1 MIKVYTTK
9 SCAVCPMVKKYLDL
23 KKVQYEAIDVTD
35 DHETRDKV
43 IKESGFRTVP
53 VITDG
58 KSYLVGWNPSALS
71 QMISK
76 SA

>member
-1 MIKVYTTK
+1 
-9 SCAVCPMVKKYLDL
+9 MVKKYLDL

-43 IKESGFRTVP
+43 IKESGYRTVP

-58 KSYLVGWNPSALS
+58 ERYLAGWNPTALAK
-71 QMISK
+71 MI
-76 SA
+76 A